1 MSTLHT
7 TTKLNCAYIFW
18 DIHRI
23 LTISQKV
30 VDGVT
35 PWITEI
41 ATAWPPVWTSS
52 RVSTVQ
58 CVTNTLFQTLEQV
71 FGRIKFCVYIYRS
84 IFVLTGR
91 FLHKHLLPPLEVASL
106 SQQGRMATA
115 SWLPNYVHSNRKC
128 TGQVIPFGNHF
139 LQSKTSDTLYR
150 VQLIRAMEITTGTLS
165 FEPVRSTC
173 AVQLYRVWVCQRS
186 DCMTNTDETV
196 AYGKIAFQYLQLMK
210 FKASSDG
217 GCILCVFPNS
227 CNLIDTKTNKAV
239 IISSLINL
247 LWWSIGHHRPTR
259 SAMGTTVPTAVLST
273 FCSMCL
279 RGRLWVRSYL
289 SPRLFVFVHLQ
300 TWGCAGV
307 KG

>member
-1 MSTLHT
+1 M
-7 TTKLNCAYIFW
+7 K
-18 DIHRI
+18 
-23 LTISQKV
+23 
-30 VDGVT
+30 
-35 PWITEI
+35 
-41 ATAWPPVWTSS
+41 
-52 RVSTVQ
+52 
-58 CVTNTLFQTLEQV
+58 
-71 FGRIKFCVYIYRS
+71 
-84 IFVLTGR
+84 
-91 FLHKHLLPPLEVASL
+91 
-106 SQQGRMATA
+106 
-115 SWLPNYVHSNRKC
+115 
-128 TGQVIPFGNHF
+128 
-139 LQSKTSDTLYR
+139 
-150 VQLIRAMEITTGTLS
+150 ITTSTLS

-259 SAMGTTVPTAVLST
+259 SARGTTVPTAVLST

-289 SPRLFVFVHLQ
+289 SRRLFVFVHLQ
-300 TWGCAGV
+300 TGGCAGV
-307 KG
+307 KGDRVLWDHHWLELCDKLMFVCMYVPSETYSTLRSGDNCVVCLPLILKRFFFQRYAIYAIQRRLAIAHGIISS